1 MSNVYNIYD
10 IFISNN
16 HTSIPENMIKNLV
29 ILHAFCQLTIVF
41 AAGPWPGV
49 PIIDLREP
57 TEAELGAHMPREW
70 QTCDMELDLTC
81 PNYNMNRDGTPEQI
95 YSQLRRIARLRWLRC
110 TYGNQVMR
118 QDSSFTEY
126 MTKLT

>member
-1 MSNVYNIYD
+1 M
-10 IFISNN
+10 
-16 HTSIPENMIKNLV
+16 
-29 ILHAFCQLTIVF
+29 F

-57 TEAELGAHMPREW
+57 TEAELGAHMPHGW

-126 MTKLT
+126 ITLKLCHLHVALHIALHVALHVGQELVKLTE